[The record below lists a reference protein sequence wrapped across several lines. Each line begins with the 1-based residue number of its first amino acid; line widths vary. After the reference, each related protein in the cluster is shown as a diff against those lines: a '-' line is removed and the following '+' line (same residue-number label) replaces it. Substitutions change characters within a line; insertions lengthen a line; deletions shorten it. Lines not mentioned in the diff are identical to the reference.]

1 MQRYFGL
8 IKDNKA
14 FLNEEDAHHLN
25 VLRTKIGEHI
35 EVVDTSKLFE
45 CCVDGLS
52 PLDIT
57 VITEISVDN
66 ELKKEV
72 TLFFSLSK
80 GDKNEFVIQ
89 KATELG
95 ATRIVLI
102 DSSRTVMKIKKEDVQ
117 RKLERYQKIAKE
129 ASEQSH
135 RLVVPSI
142 EGVYQLNKIEK
153 SLLPELCF
161 VAYEKE
167 AGKTTNSFVGLE
179 KAKSIGVFIGPEGGY
194 DEKEIA
200 YLNSLGVESIS
211 LGKRILRTETAAVYA
226 LSVISF
232 MLERK

>member
-8 IKDNKA
+8 IKNNKA

-57 VITEISVDN
+57 VIAEIPVNN

-102 DSSRTVMKIKKEDVQ
+102 DSLRTVMKIKKEDVQ

-194 DEKEIA
+194 DEKEIV

-211 LGKRILRTETAAVYA
+211 LGKRILRCETSAVYA
-226 LSVISF
+226 LSVIGYL
-232 MLERK
+232 LEK